1 MGFLALIIVNTLAMN
16 IRLSEEDV
24 VAYDRKAEAVALSD
38 GSGYAGS
45 LNVYHE
51 LHCVVSASIIVAHLA

>member
-1 MGFLALIIVNTLAMN
+1 MNLLAMN
-16 IRLSEEDV
+16 VRLKLDDV
-24 VAYDRKAEAVALSD
+24 KAFGREQNAVALSD

-51 LHCVVSASIIVAHLA
+51 LHCVVSYFEIHN